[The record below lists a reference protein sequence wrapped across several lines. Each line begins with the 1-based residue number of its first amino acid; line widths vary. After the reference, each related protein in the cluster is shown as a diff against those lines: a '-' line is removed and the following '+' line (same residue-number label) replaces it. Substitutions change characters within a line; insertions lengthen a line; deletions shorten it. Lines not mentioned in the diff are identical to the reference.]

1 MSNSFRVTAR
11 TALVPLRVIIG
22 IGFLAHG
29 VAKLS
34 RGPEKF
40 GGLLHYLGIPFPVAT
55 AWLTTAT
62 ETLGGIALII
72 GAFVTIATLPLV
84 ATMLVAMLTI
94 HIHNGFSAVNTVGL
108 TASGPQFGPPG
119 YEINLLYIAGLLALA
134 LAGPTRMSVD
144 A

>member
-40 GGLLHYLGIPFPVAT
+40 GGLLHYHLGIPFR
-55 AWLTTAT
+55 LRRR
-62 ETLGGIALII
+62 G
-72 GAFVTIATLPLV
+72 
-84 ATMLVAMLTI
+84 
-94 HIHNGFSAVNTVGL
+94 
-108 TASGPQFGPPG
+108 
-119 YEINLLYIAGLLALA
+119 
-134 LAGPTRMSVD
+134 
-144 A
+144 